1 MVGMWTP
8 EPSREPYDENLS
20 TAEVG
25 IVMAEEDSTDSE
37 DENLVYSGYQLLTQ
51 VPTDHPNSGH
61 EDTDVSVLE
70 QWLVLMFEKRSDFVQ
85 LT

>member
-25 IVMAEEDSTDSE
+25 IVMAEQDSSDSE
-37 DENLVYSGYQLLTQ
+37 DENPVYGGYQPLTQ
-51 VPTDHPNSGH
+51 VPTELPNSGN
-61 EDTDVSVLE
+61 EDTDVSDLE
-70 QWLVLMFEKRSDFVQ
+70 QWFILMLEKRTGYFQ
-85 LT
+85 FT

>member
-25 IVMAEEDSTDSE
+25 IVTAEQDSSDSE
-37 DENLVYSGYQLLTQ
+37 DENPVYGGYQLLSQ
-51 VPTDHPNSGH
+51 VPTDLPNSGN
-61 EDTDVSVLE
+61 EDADVS
-70 QWLVLMFEKRSDFVQ
+70 D
-85 LT
+85 